1 MPQLSSFPIVA
12 GAIAVVVVIGI
23 LILLA
28 LFRRPKPVKNEEVL
42 PTLDLDSLKEGEIPS
57 VPRLEIY
64 HIPVQLAAIVI
75 APAGRNRELPDLHE
89 TVALIDHLAPGFGE
103 VFTQHEPKV
112 VFWPAQLSTEGFIR
126 SFFRHV
132 PLPGSKGRGT
142 PWCSLAGRIETT
154 EETLLVGLVCRAA
167 NANSLSQIFIDRA
180 SKWLDVVRIRD
191 GE

>member
-1 MPQLSSFPIVA
+1 MLQPSSISIVA
-12 GAIAVVVVIGI
+12 VAIAVAVVIGI

-28 LFRRPKPVKNEEVL
+28 LFRRPKPVVDEVAL
-42 PTLDLDSLKEGEIPS
+42 PTLDLDSLKEAEIPS
-57 VPRLEIY
+57 APRLEIY

-103 VFTQHEPKV
+103 VFTQHDPKIV
-112 VFWPAQLSTEGFIR
+112 LWPAQLSTEGFIR

-167 NANSLSQIFIDRA
+167 NANSLSQIFIDRP

-191 GE
+191 VE